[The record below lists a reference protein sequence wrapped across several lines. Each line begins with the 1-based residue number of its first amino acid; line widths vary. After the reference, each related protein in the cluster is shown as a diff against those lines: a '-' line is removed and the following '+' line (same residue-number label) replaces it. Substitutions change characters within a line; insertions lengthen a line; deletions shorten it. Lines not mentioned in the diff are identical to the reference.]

1 MEAHEA
7 TTTGSLAADKT
18 AVVDT
23 VTDAL
28 QDGEVGDG
36 WNTTVTGN
44 VFKAR
49 TSVSS
54 TRDVTVCSEGTG
66 HDFGNIVWLL
76 VHDTTG
82 EGDTLLMDF
91 SVSGF
96 PDWLSAF
103 ADRAR
108 HE

>member
-1 MEAHEA
+1 MEAHKA
-7 TTTGSLAADKT
+7 TTNESLAEDKT
-18 AVVDT
+18 AVVAAVKDS
-23 VTDAL
+23 L
-28 QDGEVGDG
+28 QDGVVGDC

-82 EGDTLLMDF
+82 GSDTLLMDF

-96 PDWLSAF
+96 PDWLTAF

-108 HE
+108 QQ